1 MPQTLDYI
9 LRRTTPDRG
18 GFILSIDLLNQGCH
32 LEYPN
37 PIMIML
43 TTSMP
48 LPRVMVL
55 SVVARQVIKE
65 PMPIMIVPS
74 IADSL

>member
-1 MPQTLDYI
+1 MGIEAYKEETVSKQSP
-9 LRRTTPDRG
+9 
-18 GFILSIDLLNQGCH
+18 FIWLLNYGCH
-32 LEYPN
+32 FEYPN
-37 PIMIML
+37 PIIIML

-55 SVVARQVIKE
+55 SLVARQVIKD

>member
-1 MPQTLDYI
+1 MKD
-9 LRRTTPDRG
+9 RSDVKKTTHLAG
-18 GFILSIDLLNQGCH
+18 GFDFVSLLNYGCH

-43 TTSMP
+43 TISMP
-48 LPRVMVL
+48 LPRVIVL
-55 SVVARQVIKE
+55 SLVARQVTKTPI
-65 PMPIMIVPS
+65 PMMMLPS

>member
-1 MPQTLDYI
+1 MKD
-9 LRRTTPDRG
+9 RSDVKKTTHLAG
-18 GFILSIDLLNQGCH
+18 GFDFVSLLNYGCH

-43 TTSMP
+43 TISMP
-48 LPRVMVL
+48 LPRVIVL
-55 SVVARQVIKE
+55 SLVARQVIKA
-65 PMPIMIVPS
+65 PMPIMMVPS

>member
-1 MPQTLDYI
+1 MLTNY
-9 LRRTTPDRG
+9 
-18 GFILSIDLLNQGCH
+18 GCH

-37 PIMIML
+37 PIMIIL

-55 SVVARQVIKE
+55 SVVARQVIKA
-65 PMPIMIVPS
+65 PIPIMMVPS

>member
-1 MPQTLDYI
+1 MI
-9 LRRTTPDRG
+9 LT
-18 GFILSIDLLNQGCH
+18 NYGCH

-48 LPRVMVL
+48 LPRVIVL
-55 SVVARQVIKE
+55 SLVARQVIKA
-65 PMPIMIVPS
+65 PIPIMMVPS

>member
-1 MPQTLDYI
+1 MKDKLDVKK
-9 LRRTTPDRG
+9 TTRLAG
-18 GFILSIDLLNQGCH
+18 GFDFVSLNYGCH

-37 PIMIML
+37 PIIIML

-48 LPRVMVL
+48 LPRVMAL
-55 SVVARQVIKE
+55 SVVAKQVIKD

>member
-1 MPQTLDYI
+1 MRIEVQKEETVLKQSP
-9 LRRTTPDRG
+9 
-18 GFILSIDLLNQGCH
+18 FIYLLNHGCH

-55 SVVARQVIKE
+55 SVVARQVIKD

>member
-1 MPQTLDYI
+1 MNG
-9 LRRTTPDRG
+9 DRDIKKETVSKQSP
-18 GFILSIDLLNQGCH
+18 FTCLLNYYGCH
-32 LEYPN
+32 FEYPN
-37 PIMIML
+37 PIIIML

-48 LPRVMVL
+48 LPRVMAL
-55 SVVARQVIKE
+55 SLVARQVIKD

>member
-1 MPQTLDYI
+1 
-9 LRRTTPDRG
+9 
-18 GFILSIDLLNQGCH
+18 
-32 LEYPN
+32 
-37 PIMIML
+37 ML
-43 TTSMP
+43 TTSRP

-55 SVVARQVIKE
+55 SVVARQVIND

>member
-1 MPQTLDYI
+1 MKD
-9 LRRTTPDRG
+9 RSDVKKTTHLAG
-18 GFILSIDLLNQGCH
+18 GFDFVSLLNYGCH

-43 TTSMP
+43 TISMP
-48 LPRVMVL
+48 LPRVMAL
-55 SVVARQVIKE
+55 SLVARQVIKD

>member
-1 MPQTLDYI
+1 MKD
-9 LRRTTPDRG
+9 RSDVKKTTHLAG
-18 GFILSIDLLNQGCH
+18 GFDFVSSLNYGCH

-43 TTSMP
+43 TISMP
-48 LPRVMVL
+48 LPRVIVL
-55 SVVARQVIKE
+55 SLVARQVIKA
-65 PMPIMIVPS
+65 PMPIMMVPS